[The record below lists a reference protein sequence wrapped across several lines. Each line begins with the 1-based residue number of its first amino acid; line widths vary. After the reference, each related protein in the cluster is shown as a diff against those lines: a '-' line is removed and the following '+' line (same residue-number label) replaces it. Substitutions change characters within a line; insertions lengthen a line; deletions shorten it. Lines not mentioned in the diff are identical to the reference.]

1 MSSKS
6 LPYSKKDVYY
16 DNAKFRHRSFF
27 KVLHFLDLSRFCASS
42 STYLMLTHTSPTNS
56 VTGGFVKGSK
66 NNSVEH
72 ITGGGIRFR
81 NIFRKPPR
89 LPPQLPPGEKGSTGN
104 LGHER
109 RKLNSDPK
117 WIARQ
122 QDVKKA
128 FIHAWSGY
136 KKYAMGYDELMPVS
150 KRGVDGLGGLGA
162 TVVDAL
168 DTAMIMGADEVVS

>member
-1 MSSKS
+1 MWSKS

-16 DNAKFRHRSFF
+16 DNAKFRHRSFV
-27 KVLHFLDLSRFCASS
+27 KMISQSLHTSNLSTLRAVALDLEIFSENHQGFLLNYR
-42 STYLMLTHTSPTNS
+42 LMKK
-56 VTGGFVKGSK
+56 VA
-66 NNSVEH
+66 
-72 ITGGGIRFR
+72 I
-81 NIFRKPPR
+81 
-89 LPPQLPPGEKGSTGN
+89 GN
-104 LGHER
+104 VGDER

-136 KKYAMGYDELMPVS
+136 KKYAMGFDELMPVS
-150 KRGVDGLGGLGA
+150 KHGVDGLGGLGA

-168 DTAMIMGADEVVS
+168 DTAMIMGADEVVSEASLWIETHFQIGLINGTS